1 METEALHPSAA
12 RLLQATKSLHGI
24 EKPSDI
30 ANALNIPK
38 QHVTNWK
45 KRGVSKEGALAAQAI
60 LGISATYLLEGT
72 GQVEVEIPA
81 REPAEWEDIRGY
93 AQAVG
98 LGGGPEAQEYA
109 ETHRLKFRAD
119 SLARKRLNPEKLAV
133 MYGSG
138 DSMLPRIHPGDA
150 ILFDTADTTPRDGQ
164 LYVIML
170 NGAAAA
176 EYQVKRCQVIADMV
190 FFSADNP
197 AGDHNWRKPRLMEDR
212 KRPITVIG
220 RVRWI
225 GSWEG

>member
-1 METEALHPSAA
+1 MDTFGERLKHAMAVRGVTVADLTARKVMSRANYYLHIGGTTRPENIRDET
-12 RLLQATKSLHGI
+12 I
-24 EKPSDI
+24 EKVCRF
-30 ANALNIPK
+30 L
-38 QHVTNWK
+38 
-45 KRGVSKEGALAAQAI
+45 R
-60 LGISATYLLEGT
+60 ISRDWLTKGT
-72 GQVEVEIPA
+72 GPMDAATSSEPDEV
-81 REPAEWEDIRGY
+81 WEDIRGY

-98 LGGGPEAQEYA
+98 LGSGPEAQEYA
-109 ETHRLKFRAD
+109 ETHRLKFRSD

-164 LYVIML
+164 LYVIMID
-170 NGAAAA
+170 GAGSA

-190 FFSADNP
+190 FFTADNP

>member
-1 METEALHPSAA
+1 MAAGLTQQGLAEEADV
-12 RLLQATKSLHGI
+12 TK
-24 EKPSDI
+24 
-30 ANALNIPK
+30 
-38 QHVTNWK
+38 
-45 KRGVSKEGALAAQAI
+45 QAI
-60 LGISATYLLEGT
+60 SQIERGETQSPGASTIDPIARRLGVTTRWLLDGVGPRT
-72 GQVEVEIPA
+72 GRPTSVEP
-81 REPAEWEDIRGY
+81 EWTDIRGY

-119 SLARKRLNPEKLAV
+119 SLARKRLNPEKLGV

-170 NGAAAA
+170 EGAGAA
-176 EYQVKRCQVIADMV
+176 EYQVKRCQIIADMV
-190 FFSADNP
+190 LFSADNP
-197 AGDHNWRKPRLMEDR
+197 AGDHNWRKPRLMDDR